1 MVAIGVNDDGYREV
15 IGAAEGFTESSE
27 FWREFLSWL
36 RFRGL
41 RGVRMITGDK
51 TAGMAGSIAEVFP
64 EVAYQRC
71 TAHFYRS
78 ALAKVP
84 KKKRAEVAAM
94 PEAIH
99 AMESREAAEAKALEA
114 VSKLDTMKLGG
125 GREGRPRRL
134 PGDPGLHGV
143 PARTLAARTHQQRH
157 RADQPRDTQAHP
169 RRGDVPRRKH
179 RPYARHRPAQV
190 RRGERVGLSP
200 LLGRDAA
207 GRVAMPEDGP
217 RGCRKVRKNLD
228 GTRRMA
234 RTGRNAKEIMVPKI
248 AVTGLGDYTRNVGC
262 KTGSITYEF
271 ETKTFNYDRG
281 IKLPADVM
289 DVEEAGVLAS
299 NWPLHPLVRIAM
311 PGMNACCLSDP
322 YP

>member
-84 KKKRAEVAAM
+84 KKKRAEVTAM

-114 VSKLDTMKLGG
+114 VSKLDAMKLGG
-125 GREGRPRRL
+125 RPRRSSAKATRRPWPTRGSRASTGGAYAL
-134 PGDPGLHGV
+134 TTPSSGSTARYAGAPASWGRSPTETPSLCSSPPGSSTSRRASG
-143 PARTLAARTHQQRH
+143 ALAATW
-157 RADQPRDTQAHP
+157 T
-169 RRGDVPRRKH
+169 
-179 RPYARHRPAQV
+179 
-190 RRGERVGLSP
+190 
-200 LLGRDAA
+200 
-207 GRVAMPEDGP
+207 
-217 RGCRKVRKNLD
+217 
-228 GTRRMA
+228 
-234 RTGRNAKEIMVPKI
+234 
-248 AVTGLGDYTRNVGC
+248 
-262 KTGSITYEF
+262 
-271 ETKTFNYDRG
+271 
-281 IKLPADVM
+281 
-289 DVEEAGVLAS
+289 
-299 NWPLHPLVRIAM
+299 
-311 PGMNACCLSDP
+311 
-322 YP
+322 